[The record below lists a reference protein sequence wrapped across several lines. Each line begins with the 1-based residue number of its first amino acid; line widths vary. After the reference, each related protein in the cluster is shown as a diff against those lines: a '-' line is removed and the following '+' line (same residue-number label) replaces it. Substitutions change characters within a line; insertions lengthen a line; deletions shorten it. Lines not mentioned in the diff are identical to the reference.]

1 MFLHCSFNRWF
12 GMIQSHPNTPQTPFR
27 HLSYISRHPKI
38 YLCWR
43 CEVHCQEFLTAQ
55 PQLGKAVIAYDLIS
69 NCYSINTVLATS
81 MINQTPS
88 RNPPDTIRHNA
99 ITSVFSLSVASTRLF
114 GTQSNLFGCFLRS
127 PVYVLCMSY
136 APRWLDS
143 VWRVSRWC
151 QIGPGYCQDCINGIT
166 IDKNHFV

>member
-27 HLSYISRHPKI
+27 PLSYISRHPKI

-99 ITSVFSLSVASTRLF
+99 ITSVFSLSVASTRHLVL
-114 GTQSNLFGCFLRS
+114 NLTCSDVFYGLQF
-127 PVYVLCMSY
+127 MSY
-136 APRWLDS
+136 ACPMHQGDWIVSGGFLDS
-143 VWRVSRWC
+143 VRLVLD
-151 QIGPGYCQDCINGIT
+151 IAKT
-166 IDKNHFV
+166 VLME